1 LSKVSIV
8 RCDSYQQEEVDNA
21 VRESLQLIGG
31 IDEIIKPQ
39 DRVLLKVNMI
49 NSDFPEK
56 AATTHP
62 SILRAVIRV
71 VKEMGGEAVVGDA
84 PGVAYRYIERA
95 WQKTGLRRAAE
106 EEGAEVINFREVEE
120 IDNSTN
126 NKRIPVLHIAKEVL
140 DADVV
145 ISLPKL
151 KTHSFTLFTG
161 AIKNLYGT
169 IPGFR
174 KKELHGLAPRPQ
186 DFAELMVDIFSVV
199 KPSLAIMDGVVGM
212 EGDGPVSGSPRKIGL
227 ILASRDL
234 VSLDA
239 VASNIIGYH
248 PFDIEI
254 TKAGAKRGLGVG
266 KLEEIEI
273 KGVPLNEVKIEDF
286 KLVSN
291 LNTLLKRVPSF
302 VFSTLRPAAYLFLKV
317 TPGVDEDS
325 CKRCG
330 DCAEACPVKAIKM
343 ENHKCPVINQ
353 KRCIRCFC
361 CTEVC
366 SYGSMKIERNWLA
379 RKLKM

>member
-1 LSKVSIV
+1 LSEVSIV
-8 RCDSYQQEEVDNA
+8 RCHSYEQEEVEKA
-21 VRESLQLIGG
+21 VRESLQLIGEM
-31 IDEIIKPQ
+31 DEIIKPQ

-62 SILRAVIRV
+62 AILRAVIRV
-71 VKEMGGEAVVGDA
+71 VKEMGREVVVGDA

-106 EEGAEVINFREVEE
+106 EEGAEVVNFREVEE

-126 NKRIPVLHIAKEVL
+126 KKIPVLHIAKEVL

-174 KKELHGLAPRPQ
+174 KKELHALAPRPQ
-186 DFAELMVDIFSVV
+186 DFAELMADIFSVV

-212 EGDGPVSGSPRKIGL
+212 EGDGPISGSPCKVGL
-227 ILASRDL
+227 ILASKDL

-239 VASNIIGYH
+239 VASDIIGYH

-254 TKAGAKRGLGVG
+254 TKVADKRGLGVG
-266 KLEEIEI
+266 ELEEIEI
-273 KGVPLNEVKIEDF
+273 KGIPLNEVRIEDF
-286 KLVSN
+286 RLVSN
-291 LNTLLKRVPSF
+291 LNTLLKRVPSP
-302 VFSTLRPAAYLFLKV
+302 VFSLLGPAASLLLKV

-325 CKRCG
+325 CRRCG
-330 DCAEACPVKAIKM
+330 DCTEACPVKAIKM
-343 ENHKCPVINQ
+343 ENHNYPVINQ
-353 KRCIRCFC
+353 KTCIGCFC

-366 SYGSMKIERNWLA
+366 SHGSMKIERSWLA

>member
-1 LSKVSIV
+1 MSKVSIV
-8 RCDSYQQEEVDNA
+8 RCNSYGQEKVEEA
-21 VRESLQLIGG
+21 VRKSLQLIGG

-62 SILRAVIRV
+62 AILRAIIRI
-71 VKEMGGEAVVGDA
+71 VKEMGAKPLVGDA
-84 PGVAYRYIERA
+84 PGVAYRRIECA
-95 WQKTGLRRAAE
+95 WQKTGFRKAAE

-120 IDNSTN
+120 INNPT
-126 NKRIPVLHIAKEVL
+126 NKRVPVLHIAKEVL

-174 KKELHGLAPRPQ
+174 KKELHALAPRPQ

-199 KPSLAIMDGVVGM
+199 NSSLAIMDGVVGM

-227 ILASRDL
+227 ILASKDL

-254 TKAGAKRGLGVG
+254 TKVAAKRGLGIG

-273 KGVPLNEVKIEDF
+273 KGVSLNEVRIEDF

-291 LNTLLKRVPSF
+291 LNGLLKRVPSF
-302 VFSTLRPAAYLFLKV
+302 VFSIIRPTVSLLLKV
-317 TPGVDEDS
+317 TPDVDEES
-325 CKRCG
+325 CKKCG
-330 DCAEACPVKAIKM
+330 DCIEACPVKAIEM
-343 ENHKCPVINQ
+343 ENHNYPIINQ
-353 KRCIRCFC
+353 KGCIRCFC

-366 SYGSMKIERNWLA
+366 PYGAMKIKRNWLA
-379 RKLKM
+379 RKLKI

>member
-1 LSKVSIV
+1 MSKVSIV
-8 RCDSYQQEEVDNA
+8 RCNSYGQEKVEEA
-21 VRESLQLIGG
+21 VRKSLQLIGG

-84 PGVAYRYIERA
+84 PGVAYRRIECA
-95 WQKTGLRRAAE
+95 WQKTGFRKAAE

-120 IDNSTN
+120 INNPT
-126 NKRIPVLHIAKEVL
+126 NKRVPVLHIAKEVL

-174 KKELHGLAPRPQ
+174 KKELHALAPRPQ

-199 KPSLAIMDGVVGM
+199 NSSLAIMDGVVGM

-227 ILASRDL
+227 ILASKDL

-254 TKAGAKRGLGVG
+254 TKVAAKRGLGIG

-273 KGVPLNEVKIEDF
+273 KGVSLNEVRIEDF

-291 LNTLLKRVPSF
+291 LNGLLKRVPSF
-302 VFSTLRPAAYLFLKV
+302 VFSIIRPTVSLLLKV
-317 TPGVDEDS
+317 TPDVDEES
-325 CKRCG
+325 CKKCG
-330 DCAEACPVKAIKM
+330 DCIEACPVKAIEM
-343 ENHKCPVINQ
+343 ENHNYPIINQ
-353 KRCIRCFC
+353 KGCIRCFC

-366 SYGSMKIERNWLA
+366 PYGAMKIKRNWLA
-379 RKLKM
+379 RKLKI

>member
-1 LSKVSIV
+1 MSKVSIV
-8 RCDSYQQEEVDNA
+8 RCNSYQQKEVDDT

-31 IDEIIKPQ
+31 IDEIIKPKK
-39 DRVLLKVNMI
+39 RVLLKVNMI

-62 SILRAVIRV
+62 SILRAVIRM
-71 VKEMGGEAVVGDA
+71 VKEMGGEPLVGDA
-84 PGVAYRYIERA
+84 PGVAYRRIECA
-95 WQKTGLRRAAE
+95 WQKTGFRRAAE
-106 EEGAEVINFREVEE
+106 EEGAEVINFREVKE
-120 IDNSTN
+120 IDNLT

-174 KKELHGLAPRPQ
+174 KKELHALAPRPR

-212 EGDGPVSGSPRKIGL
+212 EGDGPICGSPYKVGL
-227 ILASRDL
+227 ILAGKDL
-234 VSLDA
+234 VALDA

-254 TKAGAKRGLGVG
+254 TKTAAKRGLGVG

-273 KGVPLNEVKIEDF
+273 KGVPLNEAKVEDF
-286 KLVSN
+286 ELVSN

-302 VFSTLRPAAYLFLKV
+302 VFYVLRPTASLLLKV
-317 TPGVDEDS
+317 TPGVDEEN
-325 CKRCG
+325 CERCG

-343 ENHKCPVINQ
+343 ENHGYPVISQ

-366 SYGSMKIERNWLA
+366 PSGSMKIERNWLA

>member
-8 RCDSYQQEEVDNA
+8 RCNSYEQKEVEEA

-31 IDEIIKPQ
+31 LDEIIKPQ

-62 SILRAVIRV
+62 SVLRAVIRV
-71 VKEMGGEAVVGDA
+71 VKEMGGEPVVGDA
-84 PGVAYRYIERA
+84 PGVAYRYIERT

-106 EEGAEVINFREVEE
+106 EEGAEAINFREIKE

-126 NKRIPVLHIAKEVL
+126 NQKIPVLHVAKEVL

-145 ISLPKL
+145 VSLPKL

-174 KKELHGLAPRPQ
+174 KKELHALAPRPQ
-186 DFAELMVDIFSVV
+186 DFAELMVDIFSVI

-212 EGDGPVSGSPRKIGL
+212 EGEGPVAGSPRKVGL
-227 ILASRDL
+227 ILASKDL

-254 TKAGAKRGLGVG
+254 TKVAAKRGLGVG

-302 VFSTLRPAAYLFLKV
+302 VFSLLRPAASLLLKV

-325 CKRCG
+325 CRRCG

-343 ENHKCPVINQ
+343 ENNKCPLINQ

-366 SYGSMKIERNWLA
+366 PYGSMKIERNWLA
-379 RKLKM
+379 KKLKI

>member
-1 LSKVSIV
+1 MSEVSIV
-8 RCDSYQQEEVDNA
+8 GCHSYEQGEVEGA
-21 VRESLQLIGG
+21 VRESLRLIGG

-39 DRVLLKVNMI
+39 ERVLLKVNMI

-56 AATTHP
+56 ATTTHP
-62 SILRAVIRV
+62 AVLRAVIRV
-71 VKEMGGEAVVGDA
+71 VKEKGGEAVVGDA

-95 WQKTGLRRAAE
+95 WQNTGLRKAAE
-106 EEGAEVINFREVEE
+106 EEGAEVINFREVKQ

-126 NKRIPVLHIAKEVL
+126 KKIPVLHIAKEVL

-174 KKELHGLAPRPQ
+174 KKELHALAPRPQ
-186 DFAELMVDIFSVV
+186 DFAKLIIDLFSVV

-212 EGDGPVSGSPRKIGL
+212 EGDGPISGSPRKVGL
-227 ILASRDL
+227 VLASKDL

-254 TKAGAKRGLGVG
+254 TKVAAERGLGVG
-266 KLEEIEI
+266 ELERIEI
-273 KGVPLNEVKIEDF
+273 KGIPLDEAKIEDF
-286 KLVSN
+286 ELVSN
-291 LNTLLKRVPSF
+291 LNTLLKRLPSSI
-302 VFSTLRPAAYLFLKV
+302 FSIFSRAAFLLLKV
-317 TPGVDEDS
+317 VPGVDEDN
-325 CKRCG
+325 CMRCG

-343 ENHKCPVINQ
+343 GNHNYPVINE

-361 CTEVC
+361 CIEVC
-366 SYGSMKIERNWLA
+366 PYDSMKIKRNWLA
-379 RKLKM
+379 RKLKV

>member
-1 LSKVSIV
+1 MSEVSIV
-8 RCDSYQQEEVDNA
+8 RCHSYQQEEVEKA

-39 DRVLLKVNMI
+39 KRVLLKVNMI

-56 AATTHP
+56 AVTTHP
-62 SILRAVIRV
+62 AILRAVIRV
-71 VKEMGGEAVVGDA
+71 VKEMGGEVVVGDA
-84 PGVAYRYIERA
+84 PGVAYRHIERA
-95 WQKTGLRRAAE
+95 WQNTGLRKAAE
-106 EEGAEVINFREVEE
+106 EEGAEVINFGEVKE

-126 NKRIPVLHIAKEVL
+126 KKIPFLHIAKEVL

-174 KKELHGLAPRPQ
+174 KKELHALAPRPQ
-186 DFAELMVDIFSVV
+186 DFAELIIDLFSVV

-212 EGDGPVSGSPRKIGL
+212 EGDGPISGSPREVGL
-227 ILASRDL
+227 VLASKDL

-254 TKAGAKRGLGVG
+254 TKVAAERGLGIG
-266 KLEEIEI
+266 ELERIKI
-273 KGVPLNEVKIEDF
+273 KGIPLDEAKVKDF
-286 KLVSN
+286 ELVSN
-291 LNTLLKRVPSF
+291 LNTLLKRLPSSI
-302 VFSTLRPAAYLFLKV
+302 FSVLSPAAFHFLKV

-325 CKRCG
+325 CSRCG

-343 ENHKCPVINQ
+343 ENHNYPVIN
-353 KRCIRCFC
+353 KKGCIKCFC
-361 CTEVC
+361 CIEAC
-366 SYGSMKIERNWLA
+366 PHASMKIERNWLA
-379 RKLKM
+379 RKLKV